1 MVGLN
6 HCGFSAE
13 TALNYIRVNGS
24 LCQEIHS
31 TDFLRLFLKNTD
43 EFLTDNLTLCFRL
56 GHACQLLIVTLL
68 GVDTDKVQVKLAVR
82 SEDLFYLIA
91 LIFTKETVIHKYTGQ
106 LLTDG
111 SGQKSC
117 CHRGIHAAGQ
127 SQQYATVSYLRT
139 NIFNRVFN
147 KSIHLPVAC
156 ALAYLL
162 YEVINHLRTLGSMQY
177 LWVELDSIKL
187 LSFILSGC
195 HRAVCSVGCD
205 FKAGCHLRNIVK
217 VAHPAD
223 SLRTYALKHLG
234 RSLVDEHFSLTILS
248 HIRALHLA
256 PEHMAHELRAIAQTQ
271 HRNTKLEQL
280 VRVGR

>member
-1 MVGLN
+1 M
-6 HCGFSAE
+6 S
-13 TALNYIRVNGS
+13 
-24 LCQEIHS
+24 EIFEI
-31 TDFLRLFLKNTD
+31 TLDDLIKDTEPNIDKNNNFFLSWC
-43 EFLTDNLTLCFRL
+43 EFL
-56 GHACQLLIVTLL
+56 
-68 GVDTDKVQVKLAVR
+68 
-82 SEDLFYLIA
+82 Y
-91 LIFTKETVIHKYTGQ
+91 
-106 LLTDG
+106 
-111 SGQKSC
+111 
-117 CHRGIHAAGQ
+117 
-127 SQQYATVSYLRT
+127 
-139 NIFNRVFN
+139 
-147 KSIHLPVAC
+147 
-156 ALAYLL
+156 
-162 YEVINHLRTLGSMQY
+162 
-177 LWVELDSIKL
+177 